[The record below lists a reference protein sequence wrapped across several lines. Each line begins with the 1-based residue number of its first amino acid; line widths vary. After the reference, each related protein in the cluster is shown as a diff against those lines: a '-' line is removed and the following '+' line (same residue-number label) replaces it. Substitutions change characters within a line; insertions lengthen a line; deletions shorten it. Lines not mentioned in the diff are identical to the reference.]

1 MSQNNDRRQNALH
14 RWLGKREL
22 YLTDMGLSQNPPDLK
37 VGAALLAAGADLN
50 ARDENGRT
58 PVVLAFKNDQ
68 LAAGKLLVERGADL
82 RLTDVLGWSALTWHR
97 YRNRYMG
104 GGHYTALLRSKP
116 IPLSL
121 WDALFLEDEPLAL
134 RLLGAARLR
143 HQGPH
148 GTTLLHLAAER
159 GYLEVARRL
168 IAHGAP
174 VNARNEEERTPLHY
188 ATGGYW
194 YVAQAGVPY
203 WIKVGRQDKR
213 GELVG
218 LLVRAGAKVDARD
231 NFFQT
236 PKAERDPNEGTTP
249 LEWAIGFERPDLMRV
264 LLNAG
269 ANPNQLGDIGFPI
282 LFAALRTSNA
292 GVVQTLLDAAPN
304 LDVKGYGR
312 TPEEFVREEKSP
324 LLAFLL
330 EQARASRRR

>member
-1 MSQNNDRRQNALH
+1 MRQNALH
-14 RWLGKREL
+14 RWLGSREQFW
-22 YLTDMGLSQNPPDLK
+22 TDTGPSQGPPDLN
-37 VGAALLAAGADLN
+37 VGEALLAAGADLN

-68 LAAGKLLVERGADL
+68 LVAGKLLVERGADL

-121 WDALFLEDEPLAL
+121 WDALLLEDEPLAL
-134 RLLGAARLR
+134 RLATTARLQ
-143 HQGPH
+143 HQGPR

-168 IAHGAP
+168 IARGAP
-174 VNARNEEERTPLHY
+174 VNAANDEARTPLHY

-194 YVAQAGVPY
+194 YVAQAGMRY
-203 WIKVGRQDKR
+203 WIKMGRQDKR

-218 LLVRAGAKVDARD
+218 LLLRAGAKVDVKD
-231 NFFQT
+231 NFFRE
-236 PKAERDPNEGTTP
+236 PKEERAPSDGSTP

-264 LLNAG
+264 LLDAG
-269 ANPNQLGDIGFPI
+269 ADPDQDGDIGFPI

-304 LDVKGYGR
+304 LDVTGYGD